1 MLSRDILINLSTT
14 PQCIGLEEQSSA
26 SDERQKLR
34 TALLSSNSEPESDDS
49 AQISLILS
57 TPLSIHLAHGLA
69 YTVGSALGST
79 PPSVE
84 ECLAAFTT
92 PNKVQLTA
100 GARAWSKHAHRSLVH
115 IEETSS
121 GPSMSN
127 PSPFEPSED
136 SVQSAD
142 AMKTRTKQKNHAS
155 TIPTGW
161 WGTPSGPVSTI
172 NEKALILF
180 WKIIATV
187 TWRNLHWL
195 PHSVLVYEIRV
206 KDGYGMRWSQD
217 QSSDR
222 SKRRDSESSN
232 DNNSSKEIVGEVKG
246 TLSGNV
252 EPPWVFRG
260 FVEPMMEN
268 GHERGWRHAP

>member
-26 SDERQKLR
+26 SDVRQKLR
-34 TALLSSNSEPESDDS
+34 TALLSLNSEPESDDS

-100 GARAWSKHAHRSLVH
+100 GARAWSKHAHRSL
-115 IEETSS
+115 
-121 GPSMSN
+121 
-127 PSPFEPSED
+127 
-136 SVQSAD
+136 
-142 AMKTRTKQKNHAS
+142 TRTKQKNHAS

-217 QSSDR
+217 QS
-222 SKRRDSESSN
+222 
-232 DNNSSKEIVGEVKG
+232 IGEVKG

>member
-34 TALLSSNSEPESDDS
+34 TALLSLDSEPESDDS
-49 AQISLILS
+49 AQILLILS

-79 PPSVE
+79 PPSVK

-121 GPSMSN
+121 GPSI
-127 PSPFEPSED
+127 
-136 SVQSAD
+136 
-142 AMKTRTKQKNHAS
+142 

-222 SKRRDSESSN
+222 SERRDQESSN
-232 DNNSSKEIVGEVKG
+232 DNSSSKEM
-246 TLSGNV
+246 
-252 EPPWVFRG
+252 PPWVFRG